1 MGNLDRDTV
10 VRACKWFQSKPEAV
24 VEADGDFIE

>member
-10 VRACKWFQSKPEAV
+10 VRAREWFRSRLKAV
-24 VEADGDFIE
+24 VEADGDFNK

>member
-1 MGNLDRDTV
+1 MGNLDRDTMA
-10 VRACKWFQSKPEAV
+10 RSCKRFWSKLEAV